1 MIKGTIEIGILIYQ
15 MWHYFYRRD
24 SRYHIINIFWKV
36 KYLRKWGKLQN
47 KNIHWNAQDIII
59 CGRFVP
65 ELNSYLVNIVSDS
78 QGTDIK
84 RKLMWHN
91 LTWNSFVFLLCKWL
105 WIITS
110 LFIAFCALLKGEIT
124 HTYIITVYLF
134 VKVTKW
140 LLSST
145 PF

>member
-1 MIKGTIEIGILIYQ
+1 MFFLELQFKLFIGDGKNQ
-15 MWHYFYRRD
+15 
-24 SRYHIINIFWKV
+24 IINIFRKV

-47 KNIHWNAQDIII
+47 QNIHWKARDIII

-78 QGTDIK
+78 QRTDIK

-91 LTWNSFVFLLCKWL
+91 LTWNTFLFLLCKWL

-110 LFIAFCALLKGEIT
+110 LFIAFLYTAEREIVDIYNHSCT
-124 HTYIITVYLF
+124 YLF
-134 VKVTKW
+134 VEGD
-140 LLSST
+140 
-145 PF
+145 